1 MKDKQT
7 ASREIIDDVVRR
19 IVETA
24 APDRIILFGSAARGD
39 MGADSDLDILIVK
52 DDPDTLDLLA
62 RIYRSLYGAGAA
74 VDAIVV
80 APEEDLERFKDSHAL
95 VLKSALLE
103 GQVLYEAA

>member
-52 DDPDTLDLLA
+52 DDPDSLGLLA

-80 APEEDLERFKDSHAL
+80 APEDLERFKDSHTL